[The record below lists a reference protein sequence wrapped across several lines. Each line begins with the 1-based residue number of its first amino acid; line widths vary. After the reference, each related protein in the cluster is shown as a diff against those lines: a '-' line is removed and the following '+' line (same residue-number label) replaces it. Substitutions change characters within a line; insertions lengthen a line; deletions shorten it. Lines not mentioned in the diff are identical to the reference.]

1 MPHVAFFSG
10 DTLHAKSLLLSELHR
25 TTKDAITK
33 TSSLLILLSL
43 SLSLSL
49 RFSFLPAH
57 FCNKSHIE
65 SQVSWTD
72 LPSSC
77 TGLSVHRHLAEIF
90 AICLG
95 TTESVKKSSGDH
107 STHYPLNKQILTK
120 LQSERLATHGSNGK
134 EPSTT
139 GLFGDLIGCL
149 KHVR

>member
-10 DTLHAKSLLLSELHR
+10 DTLHAKSFVAFRASSDDKGRHN
-25 TTKDAITK
+25 KDIFASHFAVT
-33 TSSLLILLSL
+33 
-43 SLSLSL
+43 LSLSL

>member
-43 SLSLSL
+43 S
-49 RFSFLPAH
+49 H